1 MTREFLPRQG
11 RQPVRQAGVA
21 LAMVVWFLAAMS
33 LLVAGIVHQGRIDS
47 RLTQAHLARA
57 KAVASGDGA
66 SQLMMAQFTRAQS
79 TRAQSGRAPGEQGRV
94 MRASFELGDTEV
106 DVTLTPASGL
116 LDIYSA
122 PPQVLAQLFARR
134 GNLPMGEAQRLA
146 DNVVQLRTPVNR
158 GEGPVL
164 TRMSTQED
172 MLKVPGFNRVL
183 LDALRDDIRAVSGGA
198 GFNWAAAPDELLS
211 AVQGANQRAADR
223 VMSRRAENGGPG
235 AAGQNDSHY
244 RVDAVVHYG
253 GRSWLRR
260 RWVVMSG
267 APGSRLGWRFL
278 RTESPRV
285 IAQQ

>member
-1 MTREFLPRQG
+1 MSREFLPFHG
-11 RQPVRQAGVA
+11 RQPLRQAGVA

-47 RLTQAHLARA
+47 RLAQAHLARA
-57 KAVASGDGA
+57 KAVAAGDGA
-66 SQLMMAQFTRAQS
+66 SQLMMAQFTRTQS
-79 TRAQSGRAPGEQGRV
+79 RRQPAGQERV
-94 MRASFELGDTEV
+94 MRARFELGDTAV

-122 PPQVLAQLFARR
+122 PPQLLAQLFARR

-146 DNVVQLRTPVNR
+146 DNVVQLRTPVSR

-211 AVQGANQRAADR
+211 AVQGANPRAADR
-223 VMSRRAENGGPG
+223 VLSRRAENGGPG
-235 AAGQNDSHY
+235 PAGQNDSHY

-260 RWVVMSG
+260 RWAVMNG
-267 APGSRLGWRFL
+267 APGSQLAWQFL